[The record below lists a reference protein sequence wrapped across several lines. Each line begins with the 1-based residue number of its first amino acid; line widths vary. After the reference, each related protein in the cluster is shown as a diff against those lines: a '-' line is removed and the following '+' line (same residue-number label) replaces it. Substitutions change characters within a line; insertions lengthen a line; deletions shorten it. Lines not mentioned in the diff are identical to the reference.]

1 MKQEKKTG
9 IKQKLSNIFIKSIS
23 ISNVAAMI
31 GVVLLLVLNA
41 RYSTALELNGFIQG
55 DIGEYGIYLQES
67 GAYTRDI
74 IFSENDGI
82 IAEAQEHL
90 ATCDTQIDHY
100 FTAIV
105 SKLETAKERELT
117 NKVKELY
124 PQYIDFR
131 NQAIEAALSGD
142 IDGASDIFY
151 TNVDPL
157 LDEITIS
164 ADTLLNMNQEMG
176 DEISGLLSMVAFIM
190 TGAVVLVIIIG
201 AISSL
206 RVAEKFAKNITSI
219 IEDVRTATRRLA
231 NGDMS
236 TTLDINT
243 GDEFERM
250 GVNFNRAVTNLRSY
264 VETLQYGLSE
274 VAAGNLTV
282 RPDIEF
288 QGDFVALK
296 ESIENL
302 IVSLNSTIGQINE
315 GSDQVAIGAEQL
327 AQGAQGLA
335 EGATNQAA
343 SIQELTATIDSAASV
358 ASESAK
364 QAIDANQT
372 AETFAAVADESSK
385 DMAELTAAMGRITET
400 SHEIESIITE
410 IEDIASQTNLLSLN
424 ASIEAARAGEAGRGF
439 AVVADQIGKLAA
451 DSAKSAA
458 NTRTLIAKSLEE
470 IVQGNEITTK
480 TSQALEQV
488 VDGIKLLARASKE
501 SSEMSTEQAATM
513 QQVLL
518 GIEAIAEVVQS
529 NSAAAEETSA
539 TSEEL
544 AAQSQ
549 NLKALIEHFQLLDEE

>member
-1 MKQEKKTG
+1 MKTEKKTG

-23 ISNVAAMI
+23 ISNVAAI
-31 GVVLLLVLNA
+31 ISVVLLLVLNA
-41 RYSTALELNGFIQG
+41 RYSIALELNGFIQG

-67 GAYTRDI
+67 GAHARDI
-74 IFSENDGI
+74 IFSDDDAYV
-82 IAEAQEHL
+82 AEAQEHL
-90 ATCDTQIDHY
+90 THCDAQIDFY
-100 FTAIV
+100 FTEV
-105 SKLETAKERELT
+105 VDKLESADERVITDKIKEI
-117 NKVKELY
+117 Y

-131 NQAIEAALSGD
+131 NQAIDAALAGD
-142 IDGASDIFY
+142 TDEASDIFY
-151 TNVDPL
+151 TNVAPL
-157 LDEITIS
+157 LEELTES
-164 ADTLLNMNQEMG
+164 ADNLLQMNKVMG
-176 DEISGLLSMVAFIM
+176 DDKSDLLSIVAYIM
-190 TGAVVLVIIIG
+190 SGAVVVVIIIG
-201 AISSL
+201 AILSL
-206 RVAEKFAKNITSI
+206 RVAERFAKNITSVI
-219 IEDVRTATRRLA
+219 DDVRTATRRLA
-231 NGDMS
+231 AGDMS
-236 TTLDINT
+236 ATLEINT

-250 GVNFNRAVTNLRSY
+250 ATNFNKAVANLRTY

-282 RPDIEF
+282 RPDVEF

-296 ESIENL
+296 ESLEHL
-302 IVSLNSTIGQINE
+302 IVSLNSTIGQIND

-343 SIQELTATIDSAASV
+343 SIQELTATIDGATAV
-358 ASESAK
+358 ANESAK

-372 AETFAAVADESSK
+372 AENFAAIADESSK
-385 DMAELTAAMGRITET
+385 EMAELTAAMGRITDT
-400 SHEIESIITE
+400 SQEIESIITE
-410 IEDIASQTNLLSLN
+410 IEDIAAQTNLLSLN

-488 VDGIKLLARASKE
+488 VEGIKLLAKASKE

-518 GIEAIAEVVQS
+518 GIEQIAEVVQS

-549 NLKALIEHFQLLDEE
+549 NLKALVEHFQLLDQ

>member
-1 MKQEKKTG
+1 MKKEKKTG

-23 ISNVAAMI
+23 ISNVAAI
-31 GVVLLLVLNA
+31 ISVVLLLVLNA

-55 DIGEYGIYLQES
+55 DIGEYGIYLLKS
-67 GAYTRDI
+67 GSYTRDI
-74 IFSENDGI
+74 ILSEDD
-82 IAEAQEHL
+82 AYVEEL
-90 ATCDTQIDHY
+90 AKCDSQIDHY
-100 FTAIV
+100 FTEIED
-105 SKLETAKERELT
+105 KLETAKERELT

-124 PQYIDFR
+124 PQYIDYR
-131 NQAIEAALSGD
+131 DQAIEAALAGD
-142 IDGASDIFY
+142 TKKATDLLY
-151 TNVDPL
+151 TNIDPL
-157 LDEITIS
+157 LDEITAA

-176 DEISGLLSMVAFIM
+176 DEISGLLSIVAFIM
-190 TGAVVLVIIIG
+190 TGAVVLVIIAG
-201 AISSL
+201 AIISL
-206 RVAEKFAKNITSI
+206 RVAERFAKNITSI
-219 IEDVRTATRRLA
+219 ISDVRTATKKLA
-231 NGDMS
+231 DGDMS
-236 TTLDINT
+236 ATLEINT

-250 GVNFNRAVTNLRSY
+250 GVNFNKAVTNLRTY

-274 VAAGNLTV
+274 VAGGNLTV
-282 RPDIEF
+282 RPNVEF

-343 SIQELTATIDSAASV
+343 SIEELTATIDSATAV
-358 ASESAK
+358 ANESAK

-410 IEDIASQTNLLSLN
+410 IEDIAAQTNLLSLN

-439 AVVADQIGKLAA
+439 AVVADQIGKLAS

-501 SSEMSTEQAATM
+501 SSEMSAEQAATM

-549 NLKALIEHFQLLDEE
+549 NLKALIEHFQLLDEEN